1 MPAQFLKIAGSIAVA
16 DKISDVLLKKRGV
29 SLRIYYEP
37 TKEETEFY
45 AFIQPLRYKNKLY
58 LSHEPTELGFDTLQK
73 YLMVTSPDVPLE
85 TVDGF
90 MYRIYMGD
98 TYLKVDHCEKVYFG
112 KKPYYYW
119 SIVSKEAYHDI
130 RISD

>member
-1 MPAQFLKIAGSIAVA
+1 MPAQFSGIVSFTAVA
-16 DKISDVLLKKRGV
+16 DKISPSLLKKRGV
-29 SLRIYYEP
+29 LLRIFHDP

-45 AFIQPLRYKNKLY
+45 AFLQPLRYKNKLY

-73 YLMVTSPDVPLE
+73 YLMVTSAEVPLE

-90 MYRIYMGD
+90 IYKLYLGD
-98 TYLKVDHCEKVYFG
+98 SYLKIDHCEKVFFG

-119 SIVSKEAYHDI
+119 SIVSKEA
-130 RISD
+130 

>member
-1 MPAQFLKIAGSIAVA
+1 MPAQFSGIAGSIAVA
-16 DKISDVLLKKRGV
+16 DRISSALLKKRGV
-29 SLRIYYEP
+29 LLRIIYDP

-45 AFIQPLRYKNKLY
+45 AFLQPLRYKNKLY

-90 MYRIYMGD
+90 IYKLYLGE
-98 TYLKVDHCEKVYFG
+98 TYLKIDHCENVYFG
-112 KKPYYYW
+112 KLPYYYW
-119 SIVSKEAYHDI
+119 SIVSKEA
-130 RISD
+130 

>member
-1 MPAQFLKIAGSIAVA
+1 MPAQFSGIAGSIAVA
-16 DKISDVLLKKRGV
+16 DRISSALLKKRGV
-29 SLRIYYEP
+29 LLRIIYDP

-45 AFIQPLRYKNKLY
+45 AFLQPLRYKNKLY

-90 MYRIYMGD
+90 IYKLYLGE
-98 TYLKVDHCEKVYFG
+98 TYLKIDHCEKVYFG
-112 KKPYYYW
+112 KLPYYYW
-119 SIVSKEAYHDI
+119 SIVSKEA
-130 RISD
+130 

>member
-1 MPAQFLKIAGSIAVA
+1 MPVRFSGIAGSIAVA
-16 DKISDVLLKKRGV
+16 DRISSALLKKRGV
-29 SLRIYYEP
+29 LLRIIYDP

-45 AFIQPLRYKNKLY
+45 AFLQPLRYKNKLY

-90 MYRIYMGD
+90 IYKLYLGE
-98 TYLKVDHCEKVYFG
+98 TYLKIDHCEKVYFG
-112 KKPYYYW
+112 KLPYYYW
-119 SIVSKEAYHDI
+119 SIVSKEA
-130 RISD
+130 